1 MRTGAQETLNTGK
14 HTISLIW
21 TPAVGDPRG
30 ALILAH
36 GAGANM
42 NHPSME
48 GLAGVLSSRGLH
60 VLRFNFP
67 YTEEGRKRPDSPATL
82 IRTWLDVWEWSA
94 RHPRTRALPV
104 LAGGRSMGGRMAS
117 MIAADHPEE
126 FTPAGLVFFA
136 YPLHPRGRTDR
147 PRVEHLRRIMIPML
161 FLSGTR
167 DSMAVVDLMDREIQ
181 GLGMSV
187 RLIWLDGADHGFHVL
202 KRSGRTDDDIIGESA
217 DRLQEWFDGV
227 LKTQGQPGG

>member
-1 MRTGAQETLNTGK
+1 
-14 HTISLIW
+14 
-21 TPAVGDPRG
+21 
-30 ALILAH
+30 
-36 GAGANM
+36 
-42 NHPSME
+42 
-48 GLAGVLSSRGLH
+48 
-60 VLRFNFP
+60 
-67 YTEEGRKRPDSPATL
+67 
-82 IRTWLDVWEWSA
+82 
-94 RHPRTRALPV
+94 
-104 LAGGRSMGGRMAS
+104 MGGRMAS